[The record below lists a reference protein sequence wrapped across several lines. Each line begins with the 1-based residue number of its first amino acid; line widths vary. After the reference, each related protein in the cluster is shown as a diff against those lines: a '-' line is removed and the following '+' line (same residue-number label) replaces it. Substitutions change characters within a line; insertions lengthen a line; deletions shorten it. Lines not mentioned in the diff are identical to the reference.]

1 MPVWFRLET
10 SRGSRSAGGISGR
23 GKRPRHLS
31 SKGASGA
38 KGFTMPHVTIYTTMV
53 CPYCIR
59 ARNLLRRKGVHF
71 EEIAV
76 DHDQERMTEMQRRSR
91 RYTVPQ
97 IFIDDRHIGGY
108 DDMALLDERGE
119 LDPLLGLGHE

>member
-1 MPVWFRLET
+1 M
-10 SRGSRSAGGISGR
+10 
-23 GKRPRHLS
+23 
-31 SKGASGA
+31 
-38 KGFTMPHVTIYTTMV
+38 IYTTMV

-59 ARNLLRRKGVHF
+59 ARNLLRRKGIPF
-71 EEIAV
+71 EEISV
-76 DHDQERMTEMQRRSR
+76 DHDQERMAEMQRRSR